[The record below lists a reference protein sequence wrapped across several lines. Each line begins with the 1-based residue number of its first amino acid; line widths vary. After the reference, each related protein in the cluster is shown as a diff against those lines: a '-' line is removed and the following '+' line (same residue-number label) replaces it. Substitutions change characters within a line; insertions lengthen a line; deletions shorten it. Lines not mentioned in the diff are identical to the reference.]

1 MILTFKFAHKIKYPT
16 IGMMLL
22 SFCCFFFT
30 FTEYNRVFENYREY
44 YLILKISIGLITFI
58 LAVLS
63 FYLKPNDILSA
74 SMMICCVVYCLCSS
88 WFAPFYE
95 FAYLQTCI
103 GCAFFQTRRRWIFT
117 TVFGFGLA
125 GFLLTY
131 YVQDKIGWDLP
142 PVSRIDY
149 VYSMIVIFILSL
161 LIRQFALK
169 FRYKEDIY
177 NIRMMQ
183 IGKESTRV
191 LHDIKG
197 MLSIPRF
204 RIERMLQ
211 NQEPT
216 KNELMKELEELET
229 ELTNVSKT
237 LKQMNRLILN
247 DSEKNQVA
255 LSTVL
260 DQALDMLKYRL
271 ADIHIELDASLGKK
285 INIDIDRLRSIFF
298 NLLIN
303 SIDAFEKN
311 NLKSKNIRINFEKK
325 LIIYED
331 TAGGF
336 TQNVRND
343 EFFKENSSLGLS
355 LIQYDLEQIGAEL
368 SIRKTKLGSRFEM
381 KFKNYLQG

>member
-1 MILTFKFAHKIKYPT
+1 
-16 IGMMLL
+16 
-22 SFCCFFFT
+22 
-30 FTEYNRVFENYREY
+30 
-44 YLILKISIGLITFI
+44 
-58 LAVLS
+58 
-63 FYLKPNDILSA
+63 
-74 SMMICCVVYCLCSS
+74 
-88 WFAPFYE
+88 
-95 FAYLQTCI
+95 
-103 GCAFFQTRRRWIFT
+103 
-117 TVFGFGLA
+117 
-125 GFLLTY
+125 
-131 YVQDKIGWDLP
+131 
-142 PVSRIDY
+142 
-149 VYSMIVIFILSL
+149 
-161 LIRQFALK
+161 
-169 FRYKEDIY
+169 
-177 NIRMMQ
+177 
-183 IGKESTRV
+183 
-191 LHDIKG
+191 
-197 MLSIPRF
+197 
-204 RIERMLQ
+204 
-211 NQEPT
+211 
-216 KNELMKELEELET
+216 MKELEELET